1 MKYLRTKGTRWAV
14 TLALFGLFMQAFMPL
29 AQAISIKDDD
39 GLPRRMLI
47 CTLYGTKLIDTSTG
61 KAVPD
66 SGNSRNTCPV
76 CLAFSIG
83 ATSLGGDVELPVL
96 LSFGAMTCRR
106 AAVATMLVKQ
116 SDDGH
121 YTARAPPSTI

>member
-29 AQAISIKDDD
+29 AQAITFQDDD
-39 GLPRRMLI
+39 GLPRRVLI

-66 SGNSRNTCPV
+66 NGSSRNTCPV

-83 ATSLGGDVELPVL
+83 AASLGGAVELSVL
-96 LSFGAMTCRR
+96 LSFE
-106 AAVATMLVKQ
+106 AVPCEIAVVSTELVTQ
-116 SDDGH
+116 FDDGH
-121 YTARAPPSTI
+121 YTARAPPSII